1 MEAPMMR
8 PRELGCDVLVVG
20 GGLGGVAAAIAATRR
35 GLQVILTEETGWLG
49 GQLTAQAVPPDE
61 HPWIEQF
68 GCTAA
73 YRQLRNA
80 IRAYYREWY
89 PLTSAARRRPDL
101 NPGEGA
107 VSRLCHEPK
116 VAVAVI
122 EAMLAEAGSRGLL
135 RVLRHHRPVAAT
147 ADGDRVRTVTVADG
161 ETARDLSIGASYVL
175 DATELGDLLPM
186 CGVEHVTGFESRIE
200 TGEPHAPSTAQP
212 ANMQAISHCFAVDH
226 IAGQDHTI
234 EKPSDYAYWRDYR
247 PGFWPAK
254 LLSLTAPD
262 PQTLDPVVR
271 RFLPNE
277 PEGVPPDGNS
287 EFPAGWDLWTFRR
300 ILSRRLFVEGFA
312 QSDVTLVNWPMID
325 YFEGPLIGV
334 VPEEADRNRD
344 RARQLS
350 LSFLYW
356 LQTEAPRPDG
366 GEGWRGLRLR
376 HDVVDTVDGLARAPY
391 VRESRRIRALYTVRE
406 QDVSL
411 SVRGRRGAVR
421 YADSVG
427 VGSYRIDLHPST
439 GGNNYIDVAACPF
452 QIPLGSLIPQR
463 VRNLLPAAKNI
474 GSTHITN
481 GCFRLHPVEWN
492 IGEAAGSLAA
502 HCLERGCVPQ
512 QVHEQPRL
520 LEEFQRR
527 LMQEGVELAWP
538 EVRAY

>member
-1 MEAPMMR
+1 MR
-8 PRELGCDVLVVG
+8 PRELACDVLIVG
-20 GGLGGVAAAIAATRR
+20 GGLGGVAAALAATRR
-35 GLQVILTEETGWLG
+35 GLQAILTEETGWLG

-68 GCTAA
+68 GCTTT
-73 YRQLRNA
+73 YRQLRDA

-89 PLTSAARRRPDL
+89 PLTSAARRRRDL

-122 EAMLAEAGSRGLL
+122 EAMLAEPSSRGLL
-135 RVLRHHRPVAAT
+135 RVLRHHRPVAAA
-147 ADGDRVRTVTVADG
+147 ADDDRVRTVTVVDSD
-161 ETARDLSIGASYVL
+161 TARDLSISARCFL
-175 DATELGDLLPM
+175 DATELGELLPM
-186 CGVEHVTGFESRIE
+186 CGVEHVTGFESRNE
-200 TGEPHAPSTAQP
+200 TGEPHAPATAQP

-226 IAGQDHTI
+226 IAGEDHTI
-234 EKPSDYAYWRDYR
+234 EEPRGYAYWRDYR
-247 PGFWPAK
+247 PNFWPAR

-271 RFLPNE
+271 RFLPNGPE
-277 PEGVPPDGNS
+277 PSPPDGDS
-287 EFPAGWDLWTFRR
+287 EVPAGWDLWTFRR

-312 QSDVTLVNWPMID
+312 ESDITLVNWPMID

-334 VPEEADRNRD
+334 ELEEAGRNRD

-366 GEGWRGLRLR
+366 GAGWRGLRLR

-391 VRESRRIRALYTVRE
+391 IRESRRIRALYTVRE

-411 SVRGRRGAVR
+411 SVREGRGAVR

-427 VGSYRIDLHPST
+427 IGSYRIDLHPST
-439 GGNNYIDVAACPF
+439 GGDNYIDVPACPF
-452 QIPLGSLIPQR
+452 QIPLGSLIPRR
-463 VRNLLPAAKNI
+463 VQNLLPAAKNI
-474 GSTHITN
+474 GTTHITN

-492 IGEAAGSLAA
+492 VGEAAGSLVAY
-502 HCLERGCVPQ
+502 CLKRGYVPSRCVSSPGCW
-512 QVHEQPRL
+512 RS
-520 LEEFQRR
+520 FS
-527 LMQEGVELAWP
+527 GG
-538 EVRAY
+538 